1 MNPRLLILTAG
12 FGEGHN
18 AAARALSAEHE
29 SLHGSGSAPVI
40 DALALAAPRLNAVSR
55 RVYLRVINGWPAGWG
70 ALYRWLD
77 RSRVV
82 RAALGRSPAEQRVL
96 RDLIARQRP
105 AAVVCTFPGYMF
117 TLAALARG
125 GAVLPPAFS
134 VVTDSISI
142 NSLWWRAGGRGWF
155 VPNAATADVMKSAGV
170 DPDRIDV
177 TGFPVDP
184 FFRRNEGEWMPP
196 ELGPGVQPRVL
207 YIVNSGRSRAP
218 ETAERLLRETDWEI
232 TCTVGRDDELRRR
245 LLAVAAGRRAR
256 TEVLGWTN
264 EIPRLLMTH
273 HVVVS
278 KAGGATTQE
287 ALAARCPMVV
297 NQIVPGQ
304 EEGNY
309 ELLRRHGVGAL
320 ATNPEQV
327 LAALRAAFADGAA
340 LWNVWR
346 RAVAP
351 LSRPRAAQEILALV
365 LAKSNP
371 PTGSAPRPVQ
381 EITR

>member
-1 MNPRLLILTAG
+1 M
-12 FGEGHN
+12 
-18 AAARALSAEHE
+18 AA
-29 SLHGSGSAPVI
+29 
-40 DALALAAPRLNAVSR
+40 
-55 RVYLRVINGWPAGWG
+55 
-70 ALYRWLD
+70 
-77 RSRVV
+77 
-82 RAALGRSPAEQRVL
+82 
-96 RDLIARQRP
+96 
-105 AAVVCTFPGYMF
+105 
-117 TLAALARG
+117 
-125 GAVLPPAFS
+125 
-134 VVTDSISI
+134 
-142 NSLWWRAGGRGWF
+142 
-155 VPNAATADVMKSAGV
+155 AGV
-170 DPDRIDV
+170 DPGRIDV

-184 FFRRNEGEWMPP
+184 FFHRHEGEWRPP
-196 ELGPGVQPRVL
+196 EFGSGVQPRVL

-320 ATNPEQV
+320 ATTPEQV

-340 LWNVWR
+340 LWSVWR

-351 LSRPRAAQEILALV
+351 LSRPRAAREILDLV
-365 LAKSNP
+365 LAKAG
-371 PTGSAPRPVQ
+371 TGPGAGTAEKGEFFR
-381 EITR
+381 